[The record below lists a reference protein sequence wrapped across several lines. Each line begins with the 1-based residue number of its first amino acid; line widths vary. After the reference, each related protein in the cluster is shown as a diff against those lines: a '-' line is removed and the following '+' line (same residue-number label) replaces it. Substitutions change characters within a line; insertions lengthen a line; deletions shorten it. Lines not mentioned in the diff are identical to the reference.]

1 MSPRKSTS
9 SVAEAS
15 SHEEEQQAAAES
27 SKTAGS
33 GTDPIETGVNV
44 EDYLLPRSL
53 TQRLAKSVLPPN
65 TSIQK
70 DALLA
75 ISKAAT
81 VFVSYLSSHANEET
95 EKKTITP
102 QDVFAALS
110 QIEFDAFLPRLERE
124 LAVYTEAAAEKRR
137 GKKDRKSGAATTAAT
152 MGIETGAGAVGNVG
166 AASPADGAGNVE
178 DGIEPGAKRLKRGG
192 EGATE
197 MAIRRSRSGIGNGGV
212 AEVEGEPGEVI
223 GGGGDGDETEEMEED
238 VLDEDEEEDEEE
250 EEEEEEGGNGEEEDE
265 DEATQNSDHDGD
277 EIDIDGDASDTA
289 KRRKAGMHPDL
300 DSGLE
305 SDSDGL

>member
-1 MSPRKSTS
+1 MPPRKSTS
-9 SVAEAS
+9 SAAEAG
-15 SHEEEQQAAAES
+15 SHDDEQNAVVDG
-27 SKTAGS
+27 SKTTGS

-44 EDYLLPRSL
+44 EDYLLPRAL
-53 TQRLAKSVLPPN
+53 TQRLAKGALPPN

-124 LAVYTEAAAEKRR
+124 LAVYTEATAQKRR
-137 GKKDRKSGAATTAAT
+137 GKKDRKSANAAAATT
-152 MGIETGAGAVGNVG
+152 GLVG
-166 AASPADGAGNVE
+166 AAGGARDTGISSVADETADVD
-178 DGIEPGAKRLKRGG
+178 DGVEPGAKRVKRDG
-192 EGATE
+192 EGDTE
-197 MAIRRSRSGIGNGGV
+197 IAIGRPRPGVGGRKGVEV
-212 AEVEGEPGEVI
+212 AMEGR
-223 GGGGDGDETEEMEED
+223 GGDGDETEDMEEED
-238 VLDEDEEEDEEE
+238 ALDDEEE
-250 EEEEEEGGNGEEEDE
+250 EEEEEEADEEEEEGEEEEEEEEEGD
-265 DEATQNSDHDGD
+265 ATQQNGRDED
-277 EIDIDGDASDTA
+277 EIDIDADASDTA
-289 KRRKAGMHPDL
+289 RRRKGAMNPDL

>member
-81 VFVSYLSSHANEET
+81 VFVSYLSSHSSATT
-95 EKKTITP
+95 EKKTYPTRRL
-102 QDVFAALS
+102 AALS